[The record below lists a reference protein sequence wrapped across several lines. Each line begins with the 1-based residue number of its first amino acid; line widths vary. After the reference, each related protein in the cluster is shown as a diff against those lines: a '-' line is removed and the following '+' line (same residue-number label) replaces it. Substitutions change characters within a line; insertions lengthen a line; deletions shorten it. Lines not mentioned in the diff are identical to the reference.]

1 MDSDRGA
8 SQRTFDFGDEVERPL
23 LANLLRPEWTDPAC
37 VDTPSPSVSSE
48 TDLMELIVSPIN
60 IARAWRQVRLD
71 RGCLRSRRTDD
82 HRVRGLV

>member
-1 MDSDRGA
+1 M
-8 SQRTFDFGDEVERPL
+8 FDYGDEEERTLP
-23 LANLLRPEWTDPAC
+23 ANLLCPESIDPASA
-37 VDTPSPSVSSE
+37 DTPFLSVSAE